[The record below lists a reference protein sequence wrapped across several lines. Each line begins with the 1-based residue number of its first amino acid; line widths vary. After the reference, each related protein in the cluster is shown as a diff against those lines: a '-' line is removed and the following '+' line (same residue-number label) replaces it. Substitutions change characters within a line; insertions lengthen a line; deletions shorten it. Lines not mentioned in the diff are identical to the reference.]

1 MSIGHPYDDL
11 KKEEKLKRLEE
22 LQEQIE
28 ELKQNMNADEVIEAN
43 EREIWEEK
51 QAHLKKTNPNAQP
64 FPLGLILWVGFMLFM
79 LYLLFAN

>member
-51 QAHLKKTNPNAQP
+51 QAHLKKTNPSRRTGQTGGTS
-64 FPLGLILWVGFMLFM
+64 LRQKMHSGRS
-79 LYLLFAN
+79 